1 MSARHHIASP
11 NMINS
16 FIGAVFGAFS
26 VLTAIGNLG
35 SDALLAMG
43 VLRLLL
49 GTILF
54 LGALINIFKGIP
66 SGNLNLI
73 SAVCFGLF
81 AGVHITI
88 STLGFHGV
96 SWQPLIYCIVQLFGG
111 IYILLILPALLDT
124 SLYAWVCQ
132 MSGAFGLLHQAIFGM
147 TSLGF
152 FRFVSGFWFL
162 FYAIL
167 NTYAGLA
174 AVIPDL
180 PQGPDTRLVIGRL
193 YKAKKSNE

>member
-1 MSARHHIASP
+1 MNTNSHIASP
-11 NMINS
+11 NMINF
-16 FIGAVFGAFS
+16 FIGAVFGTFS
-26 VLTAIGNLG
+26 FLTSIAHLD

-81 AGVHITI
+81 AGVHTTI
-88 STLGFHGV
+88 STLGGFYGV
-96 SWQPLIYCIVQLFGG
+96 GWQPLIYCIVQLFGG
-111 IYILLILPALLDT
+111 LYILLILPALLDT
-124 SLYAWVCQ
+124 PLYAWGCQ
-132 MSGAFGLLHQAIFGM
+132 MAGALGLLSQATFGM
-147 TSLGF
+147 TALLF
-152 FRFVSGFWFL
+152 FHSVSGFWFL
-162 FYAIL
+162 LYTIL

-174 AVIPDL
+174 AVIPEL
-180 PQGPDTRLVIGRL
+180 SHGPDTRDVIERFFNL
-193 YKAKKSNE
+193 KI

>member
-1 MSARHHIASP
+1 MNTHQHIASP

-26 VLTAIGNLG
+26 VLTATVNLN

-96 SWQPLIYCIVQLFGG
+96 GWQPLIYCIVQLFGG

-124 SLYAWVCQ
+124 SLFAWGCQ
-132 MSGAFGLLHQAIFGM
+132 MAGALGLISQAIFGM
-147 TSLGF
+147 TSLVF
-152 FRFVSGFWFL
+152 FHYVSGIWFL
-162 FYAIL
+162 LYAVL

-174 AVIPDL
+174 AVIPEM
-180 PQGPDTRLVIGRL
+180 PQGPDARDVISYL